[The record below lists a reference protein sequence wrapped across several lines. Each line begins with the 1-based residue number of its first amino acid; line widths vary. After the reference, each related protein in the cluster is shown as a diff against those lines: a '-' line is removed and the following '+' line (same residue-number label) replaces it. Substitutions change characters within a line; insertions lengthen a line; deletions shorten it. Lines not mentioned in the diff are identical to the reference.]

1 MDLSSDCAV
10 CVPYPYRSQFKKHI
24 FLDKKNHGSYR
35 SAFKTVPPSPP
46 CSVKI
51 NFEYQLI
58 SYHITIML
66 WDMFEWFHLK
76 NPLTVGNCCKL
87 YLLKNAWRSTG
98 WGKAA
103 DWSCCLECNSIIHH
117 WVMCYWCF
125 CPAVSQIQ
133 ETDSTCS
140 SESLRHRAATC
151 CCVLR
156 KQGFPHFRYLIIYC
170 VMAVNILV

>member
-1 MDLSSDCAV
+1 MPISI
-10 CVPYPYRSQFKKHI
+10 QKHI
-24 FLDKKNHGSYR
+24 FLDKKNPKTAHIALLLKQFRPAPSLFSENKLWIPAHLLSYYHNVMR
-35 SAFKTVPPSPP
+35 HVGMISFK
-46 CSVKI
+46 
-51 NFEYQLI
+51 
-58 SYHITIML
+58 
-66 WDMFEWFHLK
+66 K
-76 NPLTVGNCCKL
+76 NLLTVGNCCKL

-140 SESLRHRAATC
+140 SESLQHRAATC
-151 CCVLR
+151 CCLSR
-156 KQGFPHFRYLIIYC
+156 KHSSPHFCYLIIYC
-170 VMAVNILV
+170 VMAVNTLV